1 MMLTDYPYVS
11 RCLCYFSSYPRLPF
25 QDCQTYPAGAIGT
38 LTPRA
43 KKQQLG
49 KQEVVYQTHLCVVLK
64 NSVQLLLLTFGGKSE
79 EIRPTRRL
87 V

>member
-11 RCLCYFSSYPRLPF
+11 RCLCYLSSYPRLPF

-43 KKQQLG
+43 EETAAGETGGHVPNTSMLCLEEFCSVASAHIWG
-49 KQEVVYQTHLCVVLK
+49 K
-64 NSVQLLLLTFGGKSE
+64 
-79 EIRPTRRL
+79 IRGNQAY
-87 V
+87 